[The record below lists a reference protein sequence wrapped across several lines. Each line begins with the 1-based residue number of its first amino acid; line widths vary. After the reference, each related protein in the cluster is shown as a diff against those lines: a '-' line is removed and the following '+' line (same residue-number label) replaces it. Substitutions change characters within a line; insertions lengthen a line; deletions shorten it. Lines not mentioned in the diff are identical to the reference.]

1 MGADELF
8 SCDGASNSASWLNVW
23 LAVLPAAV
31 LWGGGTAA
39 GEIPPYWISFLAAK
53 AGKENEELLELESES
68 TSKMTVGGYTS

>member
-8 SCDGASNSASWLNVW
+8 SCEGARGSASWVRVW

-39 GEIPPYWISFLAAK
+39 GEVR
-53 AGKENEELLELESES
+53 SEP
-68 TSKMTVGGYTS
+68 